1 MSVLFSFLFLACFLV
16 RDLFSSG
23 CRHSYEVKCSFELLH
38 RDLVKLNLPK
48 QKNILSKD
56 EWAALSDLRSDDSII
71 ITRPDKGNG
80 VVIVSRL
87 DYRNKMKKLISDG
100 TKFKQLKQ
108 HSTKS
113 REESLSGYLC
123 KIKKDG
129 MMTQHS
135 TRFYQ
140 VDLLLVFYMVCQRF
154 TRLDALSAQLFPL
167 WTPTITILLPSSL
180 AYFNQFP
187 PTNTRL
193 KIRLVL
199 QIGPKHT
206 NITTEQCALWMSL
219 LYL

>member
-1 MSVLFSFLFLACFLV
+1 MKLFFAEFEVEESGKDVEQLAFLQ
-16 RDLFSSG
+16 
-23 CRHSYEVKCSFELLH
+23 ETNIKC
-38 RDLVKLNLPK
+38 
-48 QKNILSKD
+48 ILSKD

-135 TRFYQ
+135 TRFYP
-140 VDLLLVFYMVCQRF
+140 VDLLLVFCMVCQRF

-167 WTPTITILLPSSL
+167 
-180 AYFNQFP
+180 
-187 PTNTRL
+187 
-193 KIRLVL
+193 
-199 QIGPKHT
+199 
-206 NITTEQCALWMSL
+206 
-219 LYL
+219 